1 MRTLPAILLL
11 SALLGCA
18 GIVAFAATGG
28 DAQLS
33 SAISEH
39 ADEIY
44 RGEDP
49 VVGDAASDVPVV
61 LFTDFNC
68 PDCRKADPAI
78 ERLIE
83 EQDGVK
89 LIVKQLPVL
98 GDDSEIAA
106 RIALAA
112 DAQGKY
118 WELHKALFGARGRIT
133 QTRALRIAEDLGLDM
148 DRLKR
153 DANGDEVS
161 ETLAKT
167 FLVAD
172 ALDVPGVPF
181 MLVGDRRVLESGD
194 LYGDLTDA
202 VADVQANGCSADC

>member
-11 SALLGCA
+11 SAVLGCA
-18 GIVAFAATGG
+18 GIVAFAASSGG
-28 DAQLS
+28 RLDE
-33 SAISEH
+33 AISEH

-49 VVGDAASDVPVV
+49 VVGDSGAEVPVV

-83 EQDGVK
+83 EQKGVK
-89 LIVKQLPVL
+89 LIVKQLPIL

-118 WELHKALFGARGRIT
+118 WALHKALFETRGRIT

-148 DRLKR
+148 DRLKQE
-153 DANGDEVS
+153 ANGDEVS
-161 ETLAKT
+161 ATLAKT

-181 MLVGDRRVLESGD
+181 MLVGDKRVLESGD
-194 LYGDLTDA
+194 LYGDLTEA
-202 VADVQANGCSADC
+202 VAEIRAEGCTARC